1 MIQAPDI
8 KREQPEG
15 FKRILKESVHDS
27 DQRLPMAMR
36 PFTIRSLRRQKL
48 QVGAF
53 DNVEAVVPKLIP
65 GVSARSS
72 KNRTMVGTSRKDHK
86 RVAAETANSES
97 SREHATST
105 REPRRVRNE
114 KLESC
119 RYQPLAET
127 RTIRVM
133 MNQVA
138 AEIDSSTTFA
148 HNPDP
153 LDDANNCGGTKQS
166 AAQAVP
172 CPHDEDHEDPHCKVF
187 DIRKRGFQC
196 GIVRDLLLRYAE
208 ALESRPL
215 VSKCIT
221 SAVIGGLGDVGAQ
234 GITQVY
240 GGRRIWHDHEVS

>member
-15 FKRILKESVHDS
+15 FKRISEDRIHNS
-27 DQRLPMAMR
+27 DQRLPMVMR

-53 DNVEAVVPKLIP
+53 DNVEAIVPKLIP

-72 KNRTMVGTSRKDHK
+72 KSRLMVDTSREDHK
-86 RVAAETANSES
+86 RVAAVTANSES
-97 SREHATST
+97 SREHSTST
-105 REPRRVRNE
+105 RESRRVRNE

-119 RYQPLAET
+119 RYQSLADT

-172 CPHDEDHEDPHCKVF
+172 CPHDEEHEDPHCKVV
-187 DIRKRGFQC
+187 DIRKRGYHG
-196 GIVRDLLLRYAE
+196 GIFSGLLLRYAE

-234 GITQVY
+234 GIAQVY